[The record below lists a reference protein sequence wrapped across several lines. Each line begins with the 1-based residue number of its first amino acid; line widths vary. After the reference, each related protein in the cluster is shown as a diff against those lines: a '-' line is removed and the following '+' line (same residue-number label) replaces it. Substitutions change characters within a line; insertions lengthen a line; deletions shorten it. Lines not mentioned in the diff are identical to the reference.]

1 MSITWENNQVQK
13 ILIKSHLGG
22 NCRIRVPN
30 EVTMVGGKALKVASG
45 ENSNPFF
52 ETDQVKNPVIAA
64 SANLNAVNL
73 KSTWLYDL
81 PTEAGKTYTIIC
93 KK

>member
-1 MSITWENNQVQK
+1 VQK
-13 ILIKSHLGG
+13 IIIKSHLGG

-30 EVTMVGGKALKVASG
+30 EVTMIDGKTLKVASG

-52 ETDQVKNPVIAA
+52 DTVKVKNPLISA
-64 SANLNAVNL
+64 SAKMNAVNL